1 MCGIFGYTGR
11 SNSLLYII
19 SGLEKLE
26 YRGYDSAGIAYIKN
40 GEIEIKKV
48 VGKVQDLKNILDFSI
63 VSNIGIGHTRWAT
76 HGGITYE
83 NAHPHVDCLKNIAL
97 VHNGI
102 IENYKEVKKFLEN
115 KGHKFLS
122 QTDTEVAVHLLEYLL
137 NEEKLSLEEA
147 IEEIF
152 RRLEG
157 SFAFLVMDRRRKREL
172 FAIRKQSPL
181 IIGYGKGENFIASDI
196 PALGIYTD
204 TFYFLKDNEFAKISP
219 EKIEIFHVTDGKSK
233 LITINPIKIP
243 QDNIRAEKDG
253 YPHFMIKEIFEQP
266 SVARR
271 IISNLERYDN
281 IFEIKE
287 LKESNIE
294 WDKIQQTFIIACG
307 TSYHAGYFAKF
318 LWEQELPYSVDIEL
332 ASQIYY
338 RSLKVPPNTLFIAI
352 SQSGETADV
361 ISAVRNLKEKG
372 FKVLSLVNNT
382 QSTIARE
389 SDYVIGLKAGVEI
402 GVAATKTFIAQLIWL
417 GLLKDYIKTKIL
429 KENINLDNWN
439 LLPTYLENYL
449 DSIKNLVKNISDKYY
464 LKRNFL
470 YLARGKNYPLALEG
484 ALKLKEIS
492 YIHAEAVPAGEM
504 KHGPIAL
511 LDPDTPVFGLV
522 YKDETY
528 SKMVNN
534 LEEAKA
540 RKAPIIAIGNEN
552 DEKLLNLVN
561 DLIPIPNIDPFY
573 YPYLAA
579 VVLQLF
585 AYYTANNLGRE
596 IDQPRNL
603 AKSVTVE

>member
-1 MCGIFGYTGR
+1 MCGIFGYTG
-11 SNSLLYII
+11 SNNSLPYII

-48 VGKVQDLKNILDFSI
+48 VGKVQDLKNSLDFSTI
-63 VSNIGIGHTRWAT
+63 SNIGIGHTRWAT

-115 KGHKFLS
+115 KSHKFLS
-122 QTDTEVAVHLLEYLL
+122 QTDTEVSVHLLEYLL
-137 NEEKLSLEEA
+137 EEEKLSLEEA

-157 SFAFLVMDRRRKREL
+157 SFAFLVMDKRRNREL
-172 FAIRKQSPL
+172 FAIRRQSPL

-196 PALGIYTD
+196 PALGMYTD
-204 TFYFLKDNEFAKISP
+204 TFYFLKDNEFAKVSP
-219 EKIEIFHVTDGKSK
+219 EKVEIFHVTGDKSK

-253 YPHFMIKEIFEQP
+253 YPHFMLKEIFEQP

-281 IFEIKE
+281 VFEIKE

-294 WDKIQQTFIIACG
+294 WDKVQHTFIIACG

-318 LWEQELPYSVDIEL
+318 LWESELPFSVDIEL

-338 RSLKVPPNTLFIAI
+338 RSLKVPQNTLFIAI

-361 ISAVRNLKEKG
+361 ITAVKNLKEKG

-417 GLLKDYIKTKIL
+417 GLLKDYIKAKVL

-449 DSIKNLVKNISDKYY
+449 DSVKNLVKNISDKYY

-511 LDPDTPVFGLV
+511 LDSDTPVFGLV

-540 RKAPIIAIGNEN
+540 RKAPIIAIGNEK
-552 DEKLLNLVN
+552 DEKLLNLVD
-561 DLIPIPNIDPFY
+561 DLIPMPNIDPFY

-585 AYYTANNLGRE
+585 AYYMANNLGRE